1 MSIDVSIALS
11 SVLSLSCA
19 TLSSAYAVR
28 YPYPYI
34 NARRERLYHRDVW
47 SFKDSGTDVG
57 VLARGRVAAAQVERT
72 AVLVLAVVAAR
83 IEHDAGRIIVAV
95 VARAQNSE
103 LPVQIPHSYIKGA
116 DAPSAFAF
124 TPVRVISGDGNRR
137 WRTCSWPRC
146 CRPSRTHRCS
156 GSGRSCRPH

>member
-34 NARRERLYHRDVW
+34 NARRERLYHCDVW
-47 SFKDSGTDVG
+47 SFKDSGADVG
-57 VLARGRVAAAQVERT
+57 VLVRGRVVAVQVERT
-72 AVLVLAVVAAR
+72 VVLVLVVVAAR
-83 IEHDAGRIIVAV
+83 IEHDTGRIIVAV

-116 DAPSAFAF
+116 VAPSACAF
-124 TPVRVISGDGNRR
+124 TPVRVTSGDGSRC
-137 WRTCSWPRC
+137 WRTCPRPRRS
-146 CRPSRTHRCS
+146 RPSRTHRRS
-156 GSGRSCRPH
+156 GSGCSSRPH